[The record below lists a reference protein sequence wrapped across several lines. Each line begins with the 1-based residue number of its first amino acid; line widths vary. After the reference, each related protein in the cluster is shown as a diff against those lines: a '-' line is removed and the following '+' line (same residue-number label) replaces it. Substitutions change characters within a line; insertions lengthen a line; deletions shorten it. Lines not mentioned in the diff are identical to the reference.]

1 MFILA
6 AIFFLGALATYYIGK
21 KELDKDTNSSLIV
34 IGFGFVFVILS
45 IVMLAGGSQCAGLF

>member
-45 IVMLAGGSQCAGLF
+45 IVMLVGGSQCAGLF

>member
-6 AIFFLGALATYYIGK
+6 ILFFMGALAAYYIGK

-34 IGFGFVFVILS
+34 VGFGFMFIILS
-45 IVMLAGGSQCAGLF
+45 IVMLIGGSQCAGLF